1 MRSSSSSKR
10 GVSAMSG
17 TLPAQLGDLTL
28 DFGVDVEWW
37 LAPALAALVAGHDE
51 LADLVAQARID
62 GRTGQAPDLGF
73 HVHRGL
79 ALAPPVLVPRRHEL
93 ANRLVALAH
102 LGRRGGARR
111 GRRVLVAHGE
121 RAPADVV

>member
-28 DFGVDVEWW
+28 DLGVDVERW
-37 LAPALAALVAGHDE
+37 LALALAALVAGHDE

-73 HVHRGL
+73 HVHGSL
-79 ALAPPVLVPRRHEL
+79 APALAVLVSRRHEL
-93 ANRLVALAH
+93 ADLLVALAH
-102 LGRRGGARR
+102 RGRRRGGRR
-111 GRRVLVAHGE
+111 RRRDLVAHGE
-121 RAPADVV
+121 RA